1 MSNLIVRIDL
11 GPHGRLGP
19 GKIELLQKIDEF
31 GSISAAG
38 RSMHM
43 SYRQAWALVD
53 QLNHAFQEPVVTSK
67 IGGKSGGGAEL
78 TEFGRLL
85 VTHCNSLIHL
95 AEKSARPH
103 LQFIDAVLNG
113 RAPPQGKG
121 EAQVASASA
130 ALRKLPVPATVK
142 QPKAR
147 KRNSA

>member
-53 QLNHAFQEPVVTSK
+53 QLNQAFQEPVVTSK

-113 RAPPQGKG
+113 RAPPPAKNDATLTAAG
-121 EAQVASASA
+121 AQ
-130 ALRKLPVPATVK
+130 
-142 QPKAR
+142 AR
-147 KRNSA
+147 KAANAAPSKSSRAGKR